1 MTGSGLVKPS
11 GQAAG
16 GVQHAHLFDLAMPAS
31 RQLQGQAAAAAAAA
45 VSDGPAGGPA
55 AGDSDGPR

>member
-31 RQLQGQAAAAAAAA
+31 RQLQGQAAAA

>member
-31 RQLQGQAAAAAAAA
+31 RQLQGQAAAAAA